1 MAAAAEARQPVR
13 GPIEFPTMGRAALP
27 AQRPKTAAFRP
38 PPVAGILIPSRAGRR
53 PGPGPMTSNTAS
65 HLEAGDNIA
74 APVRV
79 GEVVADKYL
88 IERTLGVGGMGVVV
102 AARDQLLDRRV
113 AIKFLLPKL
122 AGSDTA
128 VQRFTREARAATRVT
143 SEHVV
148 RLLEI
153 EKLPSGP
160 PFFVM
165 EYLEGSDLRA
175 LLRERGALSPSLA
188 VDYVLQA
195 LQAVAEGHVKGI
207 VHRDIK
213 PGNLFLTS
221 RADGTALIKV
231 LDFGIAKTLD
241 GDSVESTSLTSSDD
255 VRLGSPAYMP
265 PEQLQNPRDVDKRSD
280 IWSLGATLYELL
292 CGRPPFE
299 GPGYLELASRI
310 LSQPPIPLSEQ
321 SVPSTLPNGLE
332 SIVRKCLEKDRNAR
346 YANAAELAAALAPF
360 GSDDARVS
368 LGRVAGMFQSSSS
381 IPALTRSVAI
391 QDAAACTA
399 TLEVPVEG
407 RQNADQRRTSDIGGI
422 ASTPPPRSRRSWLV
436 VGGAALLIGAVY
448 LFRGPALRSSQP
460 ESAAPATPA
469 APVAP
474 AAVGTAAAA
483 EAVVVPAPAN
493 AAPSAATAVETA
505 PVRPAEPAPAAVGT
519 PANVVHSAST
529 SVPERHAG
537 AAEKTM
543 SASHTTDGEGNG
555 STASVAAGSVPSN
568 ALAPAVAPT
577 TPASAPATD
586 GASAPEPSSAAPGL
600 GRSAEIER
608 LIQQRR

>member
-1 MAAAAEARQPVR
+1 
-13 GPIEFPTMGRAALP
+13 
-27 AQRPKTAAFRP
+27 
-38 PPVAGILIPSRAGRR
+38 
-53 PGPGPMTSNTAS
+53 MTSITAS
-65 HLEAGDNIA
+65 HLEVGDNIA

-79 GEVVADKYL
+79 GELVAEKYL
-88 IERTLGVGGMGVVV
+88 IEQTLGVGGMGVVV

-153 EKLPSGP
+153 EKLPSGT

-221 RADGTALIKV
+221 RADGTPLIKV
-231 LDFGIAKTLD
+231 LDFGIAKTID
-241 GDSVESTSLTSSDD
+241 SDSVESTSLTSSDD

-321 SVPSTLPNGLE
+321 TLPSTLPNGLE
-332 SIVRKCLEKDRNAR
+332 TIVRKCLEKDRNAR
-346 YANAAELAAALAPF
+346 YANAAELAMALAPF
-360 GSDDARVS
+360 GSEDARVS
-368 LGRVAGMFQSSSS
+368 LGRVAGMFHSSGS
-381 IPALTRSVAI
+381 IKMLTRSVS
-391 QDAAACTA
+391 QDVAACTA
-399 TLEVPVEG
+399 TLEVPVES
-407 RQNADQRRTSDIGGI
+407 RQNPDDRRTSDIGAI
-422 ASTPPPRSRRSWLV
+422 PLVPAARSRSWLIAGV
-436 VGGAALLIGAVY
+436 VGITIAGVFVL
-448 LFRGPALRSSQP
+448 RGPIAVSPRPQGNRSAVSPPLAVRPSATTLKPVIAAFPPLETAPPAVSAVPAAEPVARRAPVP
-460 ESAAPATPA
+460 EKSAA
-469 APVAP
+469 APSLRPVMI
-474 AAVGTAAAA
+474 
-483 EAVVVPAPAN
+483 
-493 AAPSAATAVETA
+493 PSAATT
-505 PVRPAEPAPAAVGT
+505 PPAPAASPQTDPNESTV
-519 PANVVHSAST
+519 PAEPVT
-529 SVPERHAG
+529 
-537 AAEKTM
+537 
-543 SASHTTDGEGNG
+543 
-555 STASVAAGSVPSN
+555 
-568 ALAPAVAPT
+568 
-577 TPASAPATD
+577 
-586 GASAPEPSSAAPGL
+586 APEPSANPNS

-608 LIQQRR
+608 LIEHRH

>member
-1 MAAAAEARQPVR
+1 
-13 GPIEFPTMGRAALP
+13 
-27 AQRPKTAAFRP
+27 
-38 PPVAGILIPSRAGRR
+38 
-53 PGPGPMTSNTAS
+53 MTSNTAS
-65 HLEAGDNIA
+65 HLEAGDNLA

-79 GEVVADKYL
+79 GEVVAEKYL
-88 IERTLGVGGMGVVV
+88 IEQTLGVGGMGVVV

-128 VQRFTREARAATRVT
+128 VQRFTREARSATRVT

-153 EKLPSGP
+153 EKLPSGT

-231 LDFGIAKTLD
+231 LDFGIAKPMD
-241 GDSVESTSLTSSDD
+241 SDSVESTSLTSSDD

-265 PEQLQNPRDVDKRSD
+265 PEQLQNPRDVDLRSD

-310 LSQPPIPLSEQ
+310 LSQPPVPLSQ
-321 SVPSTLPNGLE
+321 QQVPHTLPNGLE
-332 SIVRKCLEKDRNAR
+332 SVLRRCLEKDREAR
-346 YANAAELAAALAPF
+346 YANAAELATALAPF
-360 GSDDARVS
+360 GSEDARVS
-368 LGRVAGMFQSSSS
+368 LGRIGGMFNSSSS
-381 IPALTRSVAI
+381 IPALTRAVAA
-391 QDAAACTA
+391 QDAGACTA
-399 TLEVPVEG
+399 TLEAPG
-407 RQNADQRRTSDIGGI
+407 APRQNPDDRRTSNIGAV
-422 ASTPPPRSRRSWLV
+422 ASTPASRSQRSWLV
-436 VGGAALLIGAVY
+436 VAAAALIIAAV
-448 LFRGPALRSSQP
+448 FVLRSP
-460 ESAAPATPA
+460 VTIAPRPGGEGVAEPAAPATSLPGPVTVLPAVGPAFTAESSPKVAVAPAHEA
-469 APVAP
+469 APVAAP
-474 AAVGTAAAA
+474 ETARSAAASVERA
-483 EAVVVPAPAN
+483 GSEGARGRGRTVLAVPER
-493 AAPSAATAVETA
+493 AAHVTAVDATAVADVTA
-505 PVRPAEPAPAAVGT
+505 ADLPDAASPEAPAATEAAGV
-519 PANVVHSAST
+519 PVAPQNSAS
-529 SVPERHAG
+529 
-537 AAEKTM
+537 
-543 SASHTTDGEGNG
+543 
-555 STASVAAGSVPSN
+555 
-568 ALAPAVAPT
+568 
-577 TPASAPATD
+577 
-586 GASAPEPSSAAPGL
+586 PGL

-608 LIQQRR
+608 LIEKRR

>member
-1 MAAAAEARQPVR
+1 
-13 GPIEFPTMGRAALP
+13 
-27 AQRPKTAAFRP
+27 
-38 PPVAGILIPSRAGRR
+38 
-53 PGPGPMTSNTAS
+53 MTTNTAS
-65 HLEAGDNIA
+65 QPGAGDNLA

-79 GEVVADKYL
+79 GEVVAEKYL

-143 SEHVV
+143 GEHVV

-153 EKLPSGP
+153 EKLPSGT

-165 EYLEGSDLRA
+165 EYLDGSDLRA
-175 LLRERGALSPSLA
+175 LLRERGALAPSLA

-195 LQAVAEGHVKGI
+195 LQAVAEGHVRGI

-221 RADGTALIKV
+221 RADGTPLIKV

-241 GDSVESTSLTSSDD
+241 SDSAESTSLTSSDD

-310 LSQPPIPLSEQ
+310 LSQPPIPLAAQ
-321 SVPSTLPNGLE
+321 PVPPTLPPGLE
-332 SIVRKCLEKDRNAR
+332 AILRKCLEKDRHAR
-346 YANAAELAAALAPF
+346 YANAVDLAVALAPF

-368 LGRVAGMFQSSSS
+368 LGRITGMSNSSSS
-381 IPALTRSVAI
+381 IPALTRSVS
-391 QDAAACTA
+391 QDAPACAA
-399 TLEVPVEG
+399 TLEAPIGLTPDE
-407 RQNADQRRTSDIGGI
+407 RRTSNIGGVE
-422 ASTPPPRSRRSWLV
+422 SSPPSRPRRSWLV
-436 VGGAALLIGAVY
+436 IAAAAVVI
-448 LFRGPALRSSQP
+448 LAVFVFRGPAQ
-460 ESAAPATPA
+460 
-469 APVAP
+469 VAP
-474 AAVGTAAAA
+474 HPSAAAA
-483 EAVVVPAPAN
+483 SRPPAHGPPIVSVAELAR
-493 AAPSAATAVETA
+493 AAAAATAAQV
-505 PVRPAEPAPAAVGT
+505 
-519 PANVVHSAST
+519 
-529 SVPERHAG
+529 
-537 AAEKTM
+537 AAEQ
-543 SASHTTDGEGNG
+543 
-555 STASVAAGSVPSN
+555 ASVAAPPASTAPRTTASPRT
-568 ALAPAVAPT
+568 LAPTVAATRLVSASVAAAPVPT
-577 TPASAPATD
+577 ANAAAPEAAAASDPAPAPH
-586 GASAPEPSSAAPGL
+586 SATSPSV
-600 GRSAEIER
+600 GRSVEIER
-608 LIQQRR
+608 LIEQRR

>member
-1 MAAAAEARQPVR
+1 
-13 GPIEFPTMGRAALP
+13 
-27 AQRPKTAAFRP
+27 
-38 PPVAGILIPSRAGRR
+38 
-53 PGPGPMTSNTAS
+53 MTTNTAS
-65 HLEAGDNIA
+65 QLEAGDNIA

-88 IERTLGVGGMGVVV
+88 IEQTLGVGGMGVVV

-153 EKLPSGP
+153 EKLPSGT

-175 LLRERGALSPSLA
+175 LLREQGPLSPSLA

-213 PGNLFLTS
+213 PGNLFLTA

-231 LDFGIAKTLD
+231 LDFGIAKTLESD
-241 GDSVESTSLTSSDD
+241 AAESTALTSSDD

-292 CGRPPFE
+292 CARPPFV

-321 SVPSTLPNGLE
+321 EVPSTLPNGLE
-332 SIVRKCLEKDRNAR
+332 QVLKKCLEKDRNAR

-360 GSDDARVS
+360 GTADAQVS
-368 LGRVAGMFQSSSS
+368 LGRVTGMFASSSS
-381 IPALTRSVAI
+381 IPALTRSVAH
-391 QDAAACTA
+391 DPASCTA
-399 TLEVPVEG
+399 TLEVPVEAAPQTDG
-407 RQNADQRRTSDIGGI
+407 RRTSNISAV
-422 ASTPPPRSRRSWLV
+422 ASTPAPRPGRSWLV
-436 VGGAALLIGAVY
+436 LAAAALGILAV
-448 LFRGPALRSSQP
+448 LALRGP
-460 ESAAPATPA
+460 

-474 AAVGTAAAA
+474 HGSAVATPPA
-483 EAVVVPAPAN
+483 EPVSVVPA
-493 AAPSAATAVETA
+493 AAPALPVAPLVPATAA
-505 PVRPAEPAPAAVGT
+505 PTTVPPVAAAPPVASSASPHRAAHAASPAPAPAPAPAADAPHADT
-519 PANVVHSAST
+519 PSA
-529 SVPERHAG
+529 
-537 AAEKTM
+537 
-543 SASHTTDGEGNG
+543 D
-555 STASVAAGSVPSN
+555 TAP
-568 ALAPAVAPT
+568 PA
-577 TPASAPATD
+577 
-586 GASAPEPSSAAPGL
+586 GL

-608 LIQQRR
+608 LIEERR

>member
-1 MAAAAEARQPVR
+1 M
-13 GPIEFPTMGRAALP
+13 I
-27 AQRPKTAAFRP
+27 
-38 PPVAGILIPSRAGRR
+38 
-53 PGPGPMTSNTAS
+53 SNTAS
-65 HLEAGDNIA
+65 QLEAGDNIA

-79 GEVVADKYL
+79 GEVVAEKYL
-88 IERTLGVGGMGVVV
+88 IERTLGVGGMGVVM
-102 AARDQLLDRRV
+102 AARDQLLDRKV

-128 VQRFTREARAATRVT
+128 VQRFMREARSATRVT

-153 EKLPSGP
+153 EKLPSGT

-188 VDYVLQA
+188 VDYALQA

-231 LDFGIAKTLD
+231 LDFGIAKTI
-241 GDSVESTSLTSSDD
+241 DSDSSESTSLTSSDD

-310 LSQPPIPLSEQ
+310 LSQPPIPLSSQ
-321 SVPSTLPNGLE
+321 QVPDTLPNGLE
-332 SIVRKCLEKDRNAR
+332 AILRKCLEKDRHAR
-346 YANAAELAAALAPF
+346 YANAAELATALAPF

-368 LGRVAGMFQSSSS
+368 LGRVAGMFNSSSS
-381 IPALTRSVAI
+381 IPALSRSVAV
-391 QDAAACTA
+391 QDPAACTA
-399 TLEVPVEG
+399 TLEVPVAAP
-407 RQNADQRRTSDIGGI
+407 QNSDERRTSDIGAV
-422 ASTPPPRSRRSWLV
+422 ASTPKPGSGRSSWLV
-436 VGGAALLIGAVY
+436 LAAAALIILAVY
-448 LFRGPALRSSQP
+448 ALRNP
-460 ESAAPATPA
+460 PTSAPRPSEPAAAVVAPATVAPVGEVAA
-469 APVAP
+469 APLP
-474 AAVGTAAAA
+474 AVEPAL
-483 EAVVVPAPAN
+483 PAPVLD
-493 AAPSAATAVETA
+493 AAPSAAARPPLSGEKVTGAVHATKLARASVRTASPT
-505 PVRPAEPAPAAVGT
+505 AEPAHAITAAVAD
-519 PANVVHSAST
+519 PA
-529 SVPERHAG
+529 
-537 AAEKTM
+537 
-543 SASHTTDGEGNG
+543 
-555 STASVAAGSVPSN
+555 
-568 ALAPAVAPT
+568 
-577 TPASAPATD
+577 
-586 GASAPEPSSAAPGL
+586 APEPAALAEPAAGPEPSATPGL

-608 LIQQRR
+608 LIQERR

>member
-1 MAAAAEARQPVR
+1 
-13 GPIEFPTMGRAALP
+13 
-27 AQRPKTAAFRP
+27 
-38 PPVAGILIPSRAGRR
+38 
-53 PGPGPMTSNTAS
+53 MTSNTAS
-65 HLEAGDNIA
+65 HLEAGDNSA

-88 IERTLGVGGMGVVV
+88 IEQTLGVGGMGVVV
-102 AARDQLLDRRV
+102 AARDQLLDRKV

-122 AGSDTA
+122 AGSETA
-128 VQRFTREARAATRVT
+128 VQRFTREARAATRVS

-153 EKLPSGP
+153 EKLPSGT

-221 RADGTALIKV
+221 RADGTPLIKV
-231 LDFGIAKTLD
+231 LDFGIAKTID
-241 GDSVESTSLTSSDD
+241 SDSVESTSLTSSDD

-310 LSQPPIPLSEQ
+310 LSQPPVPLSQ
-321 SVPSTLPNGLE
+321 QPVPGTLPPGLE
-332 SIVRKCLEKDRNAR
+332 NILRKCLEKDRDAR

-381 IPALTRSVAI
+381 IPALTRSVSA
-391 QDAAACTA
+391 QDAVACTA
-399 TLEVPVEG
+399 TLEVPVES
-407 RQNADQRRTSDIGGI
+407 RQNPDDRRTSDIGAI
-422 ASTPPPRSRRSWLV
+422 ASAPAPRSRRNWLV
-436 VGGAALLIGAVY
+436 VGAASLLLLAAFLLRGSLGVTPRSSDAALVPKSVIADAPVAEAVAAPT
-448 LFRGPALRSSQP
+448 PAAVPAPAPAVEPL
-460 ESAAPATPA
+460 AAPAVDPTPA
-469 APVAP
+469 VARSSAEAVRAGQGAPEPRTRGLEKVVSAPRTTEIERANVRTPLAAPPVAPSADASTAAPAAAPPAPVAP
-474 AAVGTAAAA
+474 VDSAV
-483 EAVVVPAPAN
+483 
-493 AAPSAATAVETA
+493 
-505 PVRPAEPAPAAVGT
+505 
-519 PANVVHSAST
+519 
-529 SVPERHAG
+529 
-537 AAEKTM
+537 
-543 SASHTTDGEGNG
+543 
-555 STASVAAGSVPSN
+555 
-568 ALAPAVAPT
+568 
-577 TPASAPATD
+577 
-586 GASAPEPSSAAPGL
+586 APEPSSSPGL

-608 LIQQRR
+608 LIEKRF

>member
-1 MAAAAEARQPVR
+1 
-13 GPIEFPTMGRAALP
+13 
-27 AQRPKTAAFRP
+27 
-38 PPVAGILIPSRAGRR
+38 
-53 PGPGPMTSNTAS
+53 MTTNTAS
-65 HLEAGDNIA
+65 QLEAGDNIA
-74 APVRV
+74 APVRL

-88 IERTLGVGGMGVVV
+88 IEQTLGVGGMGVVV

-128 VQRFTREARAATRVT
+128 VQRFVREARAATRVT

-153 EKLPSGP
+153 EKLPSGT

-165 EYLEGSDLRA
+165 EYLDGSDLRA
-175 LLRERGALSPSLA
+175 LLREQGALSASLA

-213 PGNLFLTS
+213 PGNLFLTA

-231 LDFGIAKTLD
+231 LDFGIAKTLESD
-241 GDSVESTSLTSSDD
+241 AAESTALTSSDD

-292 CGRPPFE
+292 CARPPFV

-321 SVPSTLPNGLE
+321 EIPSTLPNGLE
-332 SIVRKCLEKDRNAR
+332 QVLKKCLEKDRNAR
-346 YANAAELAAALAPF
+346 YANAAELAIALAPF

-368 LGRVAGMFQSSSS
+368 LGRVTGMFTSSSS
-381 IPALTRSVAI
+381 IPALSRSVP
-391 QDAAACTA
+391 QDPASCTA
-399 TLEVPVEG
+399 TLEVPVEAAP
-407 RQNADQRRTSDIGGI
+407 QNDSRRTSNIGGV
-422 ASTPPPRSRRSWLV
+422 ASTPAPRASRSWLV
-436 VGGAALLIGAVY
+436 VAAAGLVILAV
-448 LFRGPALRSSQP
+448 FALRSP
-460 ESAAPATPA
+460 ESATPRGNSAASLPPEPVGVVPATAPAL
-469 APVAP
+469 PVAP
-474 AAVGTAAAA
+474 AEPLPTAVAAPALLPTSPVAVAAPQSASVPSRRASRSVTAAQ
-483 EAVVVPAPAN
+483 
-493 AAPSAATAVETA
+493 AAP
-505 PVRPAEPAPAAVGT
+505 PAPAAV
-519 PANVVHSAST
+519 
-529 SVPERHAG
+529 
-537 AAEKTM
+537 
-543 SASHTTDGEGNG
+543 
-555 STASVAAGSVPSN
+555 
-568 ALAPAVAPT
+568 PAVDAP
-577 TPASAPATD
+577 PADAP
-586 GASAPEPSSAAPGL
+586 GAETAPPAGL

-608 LIQQRR
+608 LIEERR

>member
-1 MAAAAEARQPVR
+1 
-13 GPIEFPTMGRAALP
+13 
-27 AQRPKTAAFRP
+27 
-38 PPVAGILIPSRAGRR
+38 
-53 PGPGPMTSNTAS
+53 MTTNTAS
-65 HLEAGDNIA
+65 QLEAGDNAA

-79 GEVVADKYL
+79 GEVVAEKYL
-88 IERTLGVGGMGVVV
+88 IEQTLGVGGMGVVV

-153 EKLPSGP
+153 EKLPSGT

-175 LLRERGALSPSLA
+175 LLREQGPLSPSLA
-188 VDYVLQA
+188 VDYLLQA

-221 RADGTALIKV
+221 RADGTPLIKV
-231 LDFGIAKTLD
+231 LDFGIAKTLESD
-241 GDSVESTSLTSSDD
+241 AAESTALTSSDD

-292 CGRPPFE
+292 CARPPFV

-321 SVPSTLPNGLE
+321 EIPSTLPNGLE
-332 SIVRKCLEKDRNAR
+332 QVLKKCLEKDRNQR

-360 GSDDARVS
+360 GSADAQVS
-368 LGRVAGMFQSSSS
+368 LGRVTGMFASSSS
-381 IPALTRSVAI
+381 IPALTRSVP
-391 QDAAACTA
+391 QDPAACTA
-399 TLEVPVEG
+399 TLEVPVEAPPQTDE
-407 RQNADQRRTSDIGGI
+407 RSTSNIGAV
-422 ASTPPPRSRRSWLV
+422 ASTPAPRLGRSWLV
-436 VGGAALLIGAVY
+436 VAAAALGILAVFA
-448 LFRGPALRSSQP
+448 LRGPAPLVPRGYVV
-460 ESAAPATPA
+460 AAPPTEPVGVVPVAAPSPLVAPAEPMATATPA
-469 APVAP
+469 PGVVMTPPVA
-474 AAVGTAAAA
+474 AT
-483 EAVVVPAPAN
+483 VPQP
-493 AAPSAATAVETA
+493 
-505 PVRPAEPAPAAVGT
+505 
-519 PANVVHSAST
+519 
-529 SVPERHAG
+529 
-537 AAEKTM
+537 
-543 SASHTTDGEGNG
+543 
-555 STASVAAGSVPSN
+555 ASVASRKGGRVAGRGVES
-568 ALAPAVAPT
+568 LAPLGVAPT
-577 TPASAPATD
+577 AAHEASPAPASAPVSD
-586 GASAPEPSSAAPGL
+586 APPAAAPAADAPAQTGL

-608 LIQQRR
+608 LIEERR

>member
-1 MAAAAEARQPVR
+1 
-13 GPIEFPTMGRAALP
+13 
-27 AQRPKTAAFRP
+27 
-38 PPVAGILIPSRAGRR
+38 
-53 PGPGPMTSNTAS
+53 MTTNTAS
-65 HLEAGDNIA
+65 QLGAGDNIA

-79 GEVVADKYL
+79 GELVAEKYL
-88 IERTLGVGGMGVVV
+88 IEQTLGVGGMGVVV

-122 AGSDTA
+122 AGSDTS
-128 VQRFTREARAATRVT
+128 VQRFMREARAATRIT

-153 EKLPSGP
+153 EKLPSGT

-195 LQAVAEGHVKGI
+195 VQAVAEGHVKGV

-213 PGNLFLTS
+213 PSNLFLTA

-231 LDFGIAKTLD
+231 LDFGIAKTLESD
-241 GDSVESTSLTSSDD
+241 AAESTALTSSDD

-321 SVPSTLPNGLE
+321 PLPKKLPSGLE
-332 SIVRKCLEKDRNAR
+332 QVLRKCLEKDRGAR
-346 YANAAELAAALAPF
+346 YADAAELACALAPF
-360 GSDDARVS
+360 GSEDARMSLSRISGLLGSVS
-368 LGRVAGMFQSSSS
+368 SL
-381 IPALTRSVAI
+381 PALSRSVVVEPSG
-391 QDAAACTA
+391 ACTT
-399 TLEVPVEG
+399 TLAVPKEDSG
-407 RQNADQRRTSDIGGI
+407 SDRRTSDIGPVLSAPPAKPTRSWI
-422 ASTPPPRSRRSWLV
+422 ALAGAAAVVGLALFALKHPAPSSRNTSPASPPPTEAVAPPIAPVTAPTPPALTQ
-436 VGGAALLIGAVY
+436 AASMRTEAFPAPTPELQ
-448 LFRGPALRSSQP
+448 RPALTRHLSSAVQVTP
-460 ESAAPATPA
+460 VASVSAPVTTIAEVAAAPA
-469 APVAP
+469 
-474 AAVGTAAAA
+474 
-483 EAVVVPAPAN
+483 
-493 AAPSAATAVETA
+493 PSE
-505 PVRPAEPAPAAVGT
+505 
-519 PANVVHSAST
+519 
-529 SVPERHAG
+529 
-537 AAEKTM
+537 
-543 SASHTTDGEGNG
+543 
-555 STASVAAGSVPSN
+555 
-568 ALAPAVAPT
+568 
-577 TPASAPATD
+577 
-586 GASAPEPSSAAPGL
+586 SSAAVVEPSPPPGL

-608 LIQQRR
+608 LIEQRR